1 MDTEGTTLGFV
12 DGMDVRSE
20 KTEVKDD
27 DSKAF
32 WLKYLNLLQ
41 RRLPVGVGEGNE
53 EVPDLFIF

>member
-32 WLKYLNLLQ
+32 
-41 RRLPVGVGEGNE
+41 
-53 EVPDLFIF
+53 